1 MDDTPLS
8 EAGYWS
14 TYDAEADIYV
24 AGRDPIGVNPLYMG
38 WSKDGAVYFASE
50 LKALHTTTGFDGCQR
65 IVEFPPGA
73 VYTSRMDEP
82 KVWYKPAWHDNAY
95 LPTGALDFAELRQEV
110 RACAA
115 GRYSRRKADTFV
127 RAARS
132 SRRRW

>member
-1 MDDTPLS
+1 MEL
-8 EAGYWS
+8 EHYLEKKQA
-14 TYDAEADIYV
+14 
-24 AGRDPIGVNPLYMG
+24 L
-38 WSKDGAVYFASE
+38 SE

-115 GRYSRRKADTFV
+115 
-127 RAARS
+127 AATLHTS
-132 SRRRW
+132 QG